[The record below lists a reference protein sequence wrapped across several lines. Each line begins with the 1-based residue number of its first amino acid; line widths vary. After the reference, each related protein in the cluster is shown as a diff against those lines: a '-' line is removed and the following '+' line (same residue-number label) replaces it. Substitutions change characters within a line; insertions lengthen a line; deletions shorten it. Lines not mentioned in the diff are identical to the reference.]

1 MIDQI
6 TRPGVTPRRAWVRV
20 TVVIIGTLVPIGLV
34 AVAGSRVVD
43 RAERSWATA
52 AIHTRL
58 APGDAANRA
67 ASAPKSTQVAP
78 LVVPLPP
85 GTHPAPSTAAQV
97 VVFGRVS
104 VGDGGR
110 VAGVLVGF
118 QHPDCPVCARY
129 TATTNTAGGYR
140 LRLPEGRYRASC
152 APSGIRAYCLPVGA
166 GFDVTLDQPVND
178 IDFEIAIMSSGRDGV
193 GSRTAPPLPTPTGPP
208 GT

>member
-1 MIDQI
+1 MTDHI
-6 TRPGVTPRRAWVRV
+6 TGPGVTPRGAWLRV
-20 TVVIIGTLVPIGLV
+20 TVVIIGTLVPIALV
-34 AVAGSRVVD
+34 AIAGSRVAD

-52 AIHTRL
+52 AIHTPL
-58 APGDAANRA
+58 APGDAANST
-67 ASAPKSTQVAP
+67 ASAPTNTQVAP

-85 GTHPAPSTAAQV
+85 STHPAPSTAAQV
-97 VVFGRVS
+97 VVLGRVT

-110 VAGVLVGF
+110 VAGVVVGF
-118 QHPDCPVCARY
+118 QHPDCVGCARY

-166 GFDVTLDQPVND
+166 GFDVTLDQPVTD

-193 GSRTAPPLPTPTGPP
+193 GSRPRPPCRRRPDLPMT
-208 GT
+208 